1 MRTGLASRRPGG
13 AGAMSR
19 EPLEYLTQHVPR
31 LETPRLVLRAWTQ
44 DDVAPY
50 QRLVRDVE
58 VMRYMGSGPVWSA
71 KRAVAALVAR
81 VSDIESRRSL
91 RHVAEHWKSHG
102 FGEWAVEERASGEL
116 IGRIGLRHHGDWVA
130 DAVKVEIGWLL
141 ARRAWGAG
149 YATEGA
155 RAGIDH
161 AFGPLELGRLMS
173 IALVG
178 NRRSQ
183 RVMEKLG
190 LTRRG
195 RTRWKGSEVVWY
207 GIERDRWSR
216 A

>member
-1 MRTGLASRRPGG
+1 
-13 AGAMSR
+13 MSR
-19 EPLEYLTQHVPR
+19 QPVEHLSQQIPR
-31 LETPRLVLRAWTQ
+31 LETPRLVLRAWEEA
-44 DDVAPY
+44 DVTPY
-50 QRLVRDVE
+50 QRIVRDAE

-71 KRAVAALVAR
+71 KRAAAALLAR
-81 VSDIESRRSL
+81 VSDVEGRRSV
-91 RHVAEHWKSHG
+91 RHLAEHWGRHG

-116 IGRIGLRHHGDWVA
+116 IGRIGLRHHADWVA
-130 DAVKVEIGWLL
+130 GGVKVEIGWLL

-161 AFGPLELGRLMS
+161 AFGRLEIGGLMS

-195 RTRWKGSEVVWY
+195 RTHWKGSDVVWY
-207 GIERDRWSR
+207 GIERDAWS
-216 A
+216 AT

>member
-1 MRTGLASRRPGG
+1 
-13 AGAMSR
+13 MSR
-19 EPLEYLTQHVPR
+19 QPLEQLSQDVPR
-31 LETPRLVLRAWTQ
+31 LETPRLVLRAWTEA
-44 DDVAPY
+44 DVAPY
-50 QRLVRDVE
+50 QRMVRDAE

-71 KRAVAALVAR
+71 KRATAGLVAR
-81 VSDIESRRSL
+81 VSDVEGRRSV
-91 RHVAEHWKSHG
+91 RHLAEHWEDHG

-116 IGRIGLRHHGDWVA
+116 IGRIGLRHHADWVA
-130 DAVKVEIGWLL
+130 DRVKVEIGWLL

-161 AFGPLELGRLMS
+161 AFGRLELGRLMS

-178 NRRSQ
+178 NGRSQ

-195 RTRWKGSEVVWY
+195 RTRWKGSDVVWY
-207 GIERDRWSR
+207 GIERDAWSPT
-216 A
+216 